1 VPERNWGSPVV
12 IGVLPSKARVAPV
25 QDLGVARA
33 CPAAARVDLGV
44 TNPGVR
50 CGTGATRLVFSR
62 SEPSVLGWGCW
73 GACLGDRGAT
83 KVPPGAKPGGT
94 RVPSGRNRL

>member
-1 VPERNWGSPVV
+1 MPERNWGSPVV

-62 SEPSVLGWGCW
+62 SEPGVTGCSLGVAWVWAG
-73 GACLGDRGAT
+73 GVGG
-83 KVPPGAKPGGT
+83 VPG
-94 RVPSGRNRL
+94 